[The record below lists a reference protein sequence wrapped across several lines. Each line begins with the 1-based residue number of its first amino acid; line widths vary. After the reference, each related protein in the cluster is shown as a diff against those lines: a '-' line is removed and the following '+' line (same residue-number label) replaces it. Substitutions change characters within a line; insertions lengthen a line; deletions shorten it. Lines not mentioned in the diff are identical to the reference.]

1 MFDSLLIANRG
12 EIACRIIRTARRLG
26 LRTIAVYSD
35 ADRDA
40 LHVKMADEAVHI
52 GAAPASQSYL
62 KVERIVEAARAT
74 GAAAV
79 HPGYGFLSERP
90 ELGLACAEND
100 LVWVGPAPRAIAAMG
115 SKIEAKRIAGE
126 AGVPCIPGYAGE
138 DQSDAALV
146 AAALRIGLPVM
157 VKASAGGGGK
167 GMRAV
172 LAEADLAAAIASAR
186 TEAERAFGDGQLLV
200 EKLVQNPRHIEVQL
214 LGDRHGNILH
224 LFERDC
230 SVQRNHQKLL
240 EEAPAPNLD
249 PGTREQ
255 LFSAALTLGRAIG
268 YDNAGTVEFIMD
280 GATGDFFFLEMN
292 TRLQVEHTVT
302 EAITGIDLVEMQ
314 LRVAAGEALPFAQH
328 EIRATGHAIEA
339 RLAAEDAASGFRPS
353 TGTLLHWN
361 PAPDLRCDSGVA
373 TGSTVGASYDSMIAK
388 LVAHGRDRTEACR
401 RLAAGLERTE
411 VAGVTTN
418 RLFLRDAIRRPRFA
432 EGCVTTDFLTREWP
446 EGWQAEDTTDAL
458 VLAALA
464 RHLRDRPG
472 LSSLQPVSPWQA
484 LGGFRLLAK
493 AGSPARATYLDV
505 ERPETR
511 VAISGQESPFA
522 VTVGGE
528 TREID
533 VDWRDNTRLAISIDG
548 RAETV
553 GALVAGDT
561 VHLWSARCDAVHR
574 VVPAADF
581 DAAQAGEGA
590 GAADRVTAPM
600 PGLLVSISVRPG
612 EKVAKGDTL
621 AVMESMKLLMDLKA
635 AASSTVTA
643 VGAAAGD
650 TLDAGAVIVTLDP
663 DES

>member
-1 MFDSLLIANRG
+1 MLI
-12 EIACRIIRTARRLG
+12 
-26 LRTIAVYSD
+26 
-35 ADRDA
+35 
-40 LHVKMADEAVHI
+40 
-52 GAAPASQSYL
+52 
-62 KVERIVEAARAT
+62 
-74 GAAAV
+74 
-79 HPGYGFLSERP
+79 
-90 ELGLACAEND
+90 
-100 LVWVGPAPRAIAAMG
+100 
-115 SKIEAKRIAGE
+115 
-126 AGVPCIPGYAGE
+126 
-138 DQSDAALV
+138 
-146 AAALRIGLPVM
+146 
-157 VKASAGGGGK
+157 
-167 GMRAV
+167 
-172 LAEADLAAAIASAR
+172 
-186 TEAERAFGDGQLLV
+186 
-200 EKLVQNPRHIEVQL
+200 
-214 LGDRHGNILH
+214 
-224 LFERDC
+224 
-230 SVQRNHQKLL
+230 
-240 EEAPAPNLD
+240 
-249 PGTREQ
+249 
-255 LFSAALTLGRAIG
+255 
-268 YDNAGTVEFIMD
+268 
-280 GATGDFFFLEMN
+280 
-292 TRLQVEHTVT
+292 
-302 EAITGIDLVEMQ
+302 
-314 LRVAAGEALPFAQH
+314 
-328 EIRATGHAIEA
+328 
-339 RLAAEDAASGFRPS
+339 
-353 TGTLLHWN
+353 
-361 PAPDLRCDSGVA
+361 DSGVA

-511 VAISGQESPFA
+511 VTISGRESPFA

-548 RAETV
+548 RAKTV
-553 GALVAGDT
+553 GALVAGDA
-561 VHLWSARCDAVHR
+561 VHLWSARCDAAHR

-581 DAAQAGEGA
+581 DTTQAGDSA
-590 GAADRVTAPM
+590 SAADRVTAPM
-600 PGLLVSISVRPG
+600 PGLLVAISVRPG

>member
-1 MFDSLLIANRG
+1 MFDSLLVANRG
-12 EIACRIIRTARRLG
+12 EIACRIIKTARRLG
-26 LRTIAVYSD
+26 LRTIAVHSE

-40 LHVKMADEAVHI
+40 LHVAMADEAVHI
-52 GAAPASQSYL
+52 GPAPASESYL
-62 KVERIVEAARAT
+62 RVERIVEAARAT
-74 GAAAV
+74 GAAAI

-90 ELGLACAEND
+90 ELAVACAENG

-115 SKIEAKRIAGE
+115 SKIEAKRIAEE

-146 AAALRIGLPVM
+146 AAALRIGLPAM

-172 LAEADLAAAIASAR
+172 TGEADLAAAIVSAR
-186 TEAERAFGDGQLLV
+186 TEAERAFGDGRLLV

-214 LGDRHGNILH
+214 LGDRHGNLLH

-230 SVQRNHQKLL
+230 SIQRNHQKLL

-249 PGTREQ
+249 PGTRER
-255 LFSAALTLGRAIG
+255 LLSAALMLGRAIG

-302 EAITGIDLVEMQ
+302 EEITGIDLVEMQ
-314 LRVAAGEALPFAQH
+314 LRVAAGEALPFAQDD
-328 EIRATGHAIEA
+328 IRASGHAIEA
-339 RLAAEDAASGFRPS
+339 RLAAEDAAGGFRPS
-353 TGTLLHWN
+353 TGTLLHWK
-361 PAPDLRCDSGVA
+361 PAPDLRCDSGVG
-373 TGSTVGASYDSMIAK
+373 TGSTVGAAYDSMIAK
-388 LVAHGRDRTEACR
+388 LVAHGRDRAEACR

-411 VAGVTTN
+411 IAGVTTN
-418 RLFLRDAIRRPRFA
+418 RLFLRDAIRRPAFA
-432 EGCVTTDFLTREWP
+432 EGRATTEFLAQEWP
-446 EGWQAEDTTDAL
+446 EGWQAADTADSL

-464 RHLRDRPG
+464 RHLRDRRPR
-472 LSSLQPVSPWQA
+472 SPARPVSPWQA
-484 LGGFRLLAK
+484 LGGFRLLDE
-493 AGSPARATYLDV
+493 AGSPARATYLDA

-511 VAISGQESPFA
+511 VTVTGRDSPFA
-522 VTVGGE
+522 VTVGGK

-533 VDWRDNTRLAISIDG
+533 VAWRDNTRLAISIDG

-553 GALVAGDT
+553 GALVAGDA
-561 VHLWSARCDAVHR
+561 VHLWSGERDAMHR
-574 VVPAADF
+574 IVPAGDF
-581 DAAQAGEGA
+581 DAAARGQDT
-590 GAADRVTAPM
+590 GAADRVAAPM
-600 PGLLVSISVRPG
+600 PGLLVSIGVRIG
-612 EKVAKGDTL
+612 DRVARGDTL

-635 AASSTVTA
+635 PASGTVAAVR
-643 VGAAAGD
+643 AAAGD
-650 TLDAGAVIVTLDP
+650 TLDAGAVIVSLDP